1 MPIERFPFD
10 PDTDREAWLAERLKY
25 VNASEMAIV
34 CGQGAWGSLAELYA
48 EKKGLRPSQVDSAVL
63 RRGRWGEDAVFR
75 AMREERPEWNL
86 LKAKVHVRDTD
97 RRMACTPDGF
107 ATARDRDGIGIVQC
121 KVIARSIFRQKWLD
135 DPDPAA
141 DIMGPATPP
150 AHYRIQ
156 TITETMLNG
165 LKWGVLAV
173 IINGEHTWEFRLLDV
188 PRDDEIEQSIVDNTA
203 AFWRDYFDP
212 GIMPPYDPQRDDR
225 LIKALYP
232 RDDGSAID
240 LSGDNRVMVAT
251 EDLVAKKA
259 GMKNLKDEIGALET
273 ELKGKLGE
281 HSFGL
286 LADGRCLSWRHQHR
300 KAYSVAATDFRVLRV
315 LNQAPEI
322 KDD

>member
-1 MPIERFPFD
+1 MMPIERFPFD
-10 PDTDREAWLAERLKY
+10 PDTDREAWLRERMKY

-48 EKKGLRPSQVDSAVL
+48 EKKGLRPPQVDNKVL

-86 LKAKVHVRDTD
+86 LKAKVHIRDTD

-107 ATARDRDGIGIVQC
+107 ATAPDRDGIGIVQC
-121 KVIARSIFRQKWLD
+121 KVIARSIFRDKWLD
-135 DPDPAA
+135 DPSG

-173 IINGEHTWEFRLLDV
+173 IINGEHTWEFRLLDCE
-188 PRDDEIEQSIVDNTA
+188 RDPIIEDKIVSATE
-203 AFWRDYFDP
+203 AFFRDYFDP
-212 GIMPPYDPQRDDR
+212 GIMPDYEPARDAD
-225 LIKALYP
+225 LIRALYP
-232 RDDGSAID
+232 RDDGTEID
-240 LSGDNRVMVAT
+240 LTGDNRALVCA
-251 EDLVAKKA
+251 EDLVQKKA
-259 GMKNLKDEIGALET
+259 GLKNLKAEIDGLET

-281 HSFGL
+281 ASFGV

-300 KAYSVAATDFRVLRV
+300 KAYTVAPTDFRVLRV
-315 LNQAPEI
+315 LKAEN
-322 KDD
+322 